1 MIGSNKQGSSPFQV
15 HDGKRLVSEPK
26 SVATKFNKFFAAI
39 GSKVAGR
46 LNPVS
51 KVAWKK
57 YETVKEANK
66 QSDIESTWDLQRVEQ
81 KTVQRILHSLKVNK
95 AAGLDKIP
103 ARLLKDAEMEL
114 APSITYLVNKS
125 ISDGIV
131 PDLWKVARVT
141 PLHKSDDK
149 LQVENYRPISVLP
162 VLSKVVGSLVH
173 SQLNAHLHQLDF
185 LYQHQYGF
193 RREHSTEQAITQLNN
208 WVLESTD
215 EGKVTGLLFIDISKA
230 FDSLN
235 PKCYYA
241 SSSI

>member
-1 MIGSNKQGSSPFQV
+1 MHSTSRQ
-15 HDGKRLVSEPK
+15 
-26 SVATKFNKFFAAI
+26 
-39 GSKVAGR
+39 
-46 LNPVS
+46 
-51 KVAWKK
+51 KK
-57 YETVKEANK
+57 KKKKKKPCLRNEALL
-66 QSDIESTWDLQRVEQ
+66 EWDVLRCL
-81 KTVQRILHSLKVNK
+81 RSLKVKNK
-95 AAGLDKIP
+95 AAGLDNIP

-162 VLSKVVGSLVH
+162 VLSKVVERVVH

-193 RREHSTEQAITQLNN
+193 RRGHSTEQANHAIEYLG
-208 WVLESTD
+208 SRIY
-215 EGKVTGLLFIDISKA
+215 GRR
-230 FDSLN
+230 
-235 PKCYYA
+235 
-241 SSSI
+241 